1 MCTGKPLHQARQGVW
16 CISSNGRYSVQEHL
30 PPSSGKYSVACQ
42 ALASAVSRYSPW
54 YKYRNDRALLGAEE
68 VWFLGP
74 NSLPS

>member
-1 MCTGKPLHQARQGVW
+1 MHWETASPSKAR
-16 CISSNGRYSVQEHL
+16 GRVHFVKWQVQEHL

-42 ALASAVSRYSPW
+42 ALASAMSRYSPW
-54 YKYRNDRALLGAEE
+54 YKCRNDRALLGAEE